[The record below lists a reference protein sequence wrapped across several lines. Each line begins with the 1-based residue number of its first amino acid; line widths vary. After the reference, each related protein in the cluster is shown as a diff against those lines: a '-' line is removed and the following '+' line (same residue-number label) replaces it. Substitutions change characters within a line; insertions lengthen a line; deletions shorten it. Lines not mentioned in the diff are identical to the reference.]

1 MHVEQQS
8 LAKAFP
14 QKLEQL
20 QKLRLEDPAF
30 GLKADQYEALDQQI
44 CNAEEGVET
53 LDDAALNALK
63 LERVALKD
71 DITRDLKRAS
81 GGSCCG
87 GCGG

>member
-8 LAKAFP
+8 LAKEFP

-30 GLKADQYEALDQQI
+30 ALKADQYEALDKQI
-44 CNAEEGVET
+44 CSAEEGVET
-53 LDDAALNALK
+53 LDEAALNALK

-71 DITRDLKRAS
+71 DIARDLKRAS